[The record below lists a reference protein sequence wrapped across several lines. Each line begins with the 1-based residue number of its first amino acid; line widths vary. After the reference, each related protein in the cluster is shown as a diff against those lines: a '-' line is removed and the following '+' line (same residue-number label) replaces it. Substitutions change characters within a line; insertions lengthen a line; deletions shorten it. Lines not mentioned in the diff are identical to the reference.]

1 MEKISHAESVLTHHV
16 SRINRSLSPK
26 HPPMI
31 TTESVLEAIRR
42 HGTDAYPEEGC
53 GFLLG
58 TVTDDGENRVTAL
71 HRAANRRAENRER
84 RYELTADD
92 YRAADAAAQEQGLD
106 VVGVYHS
113 HPDHPARPSETDLD
127 EATFPGFSYV
137 IVSVR
142 DGTPDALTAWSLAP
156 DRSEFQRED
165 VSPRAS
171 EVA

>member
-1 MEKISHAESVLTHHV
+1 MK
-16 SRINRSLSPK
+16 
-26 HPPMI
+26 
-31 TTESVLEAIRR
+31 TTNAILDAIRR

-84 RYELTADD
+84 RYELTAED
-92 YRAADAAAQEQGLD
+92 YRAADAAAQEQDLD

-113 HPDHPARPSETDLD
+113 HPDHPARPSATDLE
-127 EATFPGFSYV
+127 EATFPGYTYV
-137 IVSVR
+137 IVAVH
-142 DGTPDALTAWSLAP
+142 DGIPQDLTAWTLAP
-156 DRSEFQRED
+156 DRSEFQREEI
-165 VSPRAS
+165 STRAP